1 MKFKMLDYKFL
12 LIIIIS
18 MAVYFLYRR
27 IESLESKLKQ
37 IQNKDSE
44 LKPIELPLPEEDEE
58 FQLPLPEPET
68 SGTDNQQ
75 QNNESFDTI
84 TFPFNSQQDI
94 VSNLNNDLQYTAPEV
109 DVEDVTQVAPV
120 QDNTQEVVEQVVQP
134 VVQPENVLPEQ
145 KQVEVVDVDID
156 LKFVEVD
163 NMINDVQ
170 DNNIEEYSNEDSEVQ
185 IYSNDNEEEHHSSLM
200 ESMVE
205 AVDESPEDK
214 DKLNELLKN
223 KLPELQEMAEKV
235 NISIHKEN
243 NKKKTKLELATE
255 ILHSEK

>member
-18 MAVYFLYRR
+18 MALYFLYRR
-27 IESLESKLKQ
+27 IENLESKLKQ
-37 IQNKDSE
+37 IENKDTE
-44 LKPIELPLPEEDEE
+44 LKPIELPLPEDNEE

-68 SGTDNQQ
+68 SGIETPQ

-84 TFPFNSQQDI
+84 TFPFNSHQTI
-94 VSNLNNDLQYTAPEV
+94 VNNNESPYTVPEV
-109 DVEDVTQVAPV
+109 AVETVPE
-120 QDNTQEVVEQVVQP
+120 DNHIVEQNVEQIVEQVVQS
-134 VVQPENVLPEQ
+134 ED
-145 KQVEVVDVDID
+145 VEIVDVNID

-163 NMINDVQ
+163 NMINDFQ
-170 DNNIEEYSNEDSEVQ
+170 ENNIEEYSNEESEVQ

-223 KLPELQEMAEKV
+223 KLPELQEIAEQLKI
-235 NISIHKEN
+235 NIHKEN
-243 NKKKTKLELATE
+243 SKKKTKLELATE